1 MRVEIEKIVPGPFD
15 VIYDAI
21 GLPETQNFAVDL
33 LASGGTLALVLE
45 PAIKAERLGSKERVF
60 QVYGNFNVP
69 ANRALGISLF
79 SHLPDL
85 LPDGRIKVSPA
96 ACSCHAA
103 TTLLTMV
110 SRSPIPLRCF
120 RMDCMAYRTAY
131 GD

>member
-1 MRVEIEKIVPGPFD
+1 MRVEVVKIVPGPFD

-45 PAIKAERLGSKERVF
+45 LAIKAERLGSRERVF

-79 SHLPDL
+79 SRLPDL
-85 LPDGRIKVSPA
+85 LQDGTIKVSPA

-103 TTLLTMV
+103 DHGL
-110 SRSPIPLRCF
+110 
-120 RMDCMAYRTAY
+120 A
-131 GD
+131 